1 MADVVLG
8 IETSCDETSA
18 AVLVGGATRP
28 PELASLVILSQD
40 IHQVFGGVVPELAS
54 RAHLAA
60 LPAVVDRARAEAGL
74 AWSAIDAVAV
84 TAGPGLVGALLVGV
98 VYGKALAYARD
109 RALIGVNHLE
119 GHLFAPAIED
129 PELAPPF
136 VALLVS
142 GGHTMLLDVPAWGR
156 YRLIGATRDDAA
168 GEAFDKVATLLGL
181 GYPGGPAIE
190 RLAAT
195 GNPDRFSFPRP
206 MIDHGF
212 EFSFSGLKT
221 ALLHAVRGSL
231 DLARDRA
238 DLARGFQD
246 AVLDVLVAK
255 LDRAVR
261 LAGYRTAVLGGGV
274 ACSRALAARA
284 AQALTPHA
292 RVAVASPRLNT
303 DNAAMIARAGWWRLT
318 RGERSDW
325 MLDARANLP
334 LEGLE
339 PFTPLQPAPHTP

>member
-1 MADVVLG
+1 VADVLLG

-18 AVLVGGATRP
+18 AVLVGGATRA

-156 YRLIGATRDDAA
+156 YRLMGATRDDAA

-206 MIDHGF
+206 MIDQGF

-221 ALLHAVRGSL
+221 ALLHAVRGSP

-261 LAGYRTAVLGGGV
+261 QTGYRTAVLGGGV

-284 AQALTPHA
+284 AQALTPETH
-292 RVAVASPRLNT
+292 VAVASPRLNA
-303 DNAAMIARAGWWRLT
+303 DNAAMIARAGWWRLA

-339 PFTPLQPAPHTP
+339 PFTPLHPAPHTP